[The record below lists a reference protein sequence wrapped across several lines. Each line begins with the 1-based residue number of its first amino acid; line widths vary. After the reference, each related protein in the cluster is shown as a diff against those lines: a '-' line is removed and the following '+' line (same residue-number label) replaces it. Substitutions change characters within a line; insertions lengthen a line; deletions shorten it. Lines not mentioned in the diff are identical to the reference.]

1 VGQAAVGH
9 KWALYEVADEAGFS
23 FTLWLSA
30 AGPLDLAV
38 ASRECQK
45 ETNADL

>member
-1 VGQAAVGH
+1 MGQAPVGH
-9 KWALYEVADEAGFS
+9 KWALYEVAEKAGFS
-23 FTLWLSA
+23 FTLWMPVVV
-30 AGPLDLAV
+30 PLDLAV